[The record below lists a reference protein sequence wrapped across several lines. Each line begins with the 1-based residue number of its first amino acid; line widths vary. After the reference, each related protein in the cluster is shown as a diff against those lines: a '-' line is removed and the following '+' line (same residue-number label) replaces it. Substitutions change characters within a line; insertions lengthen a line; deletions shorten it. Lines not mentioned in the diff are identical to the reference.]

1 MKYIKE
7 VFSSRIRELRKKYG
21 YSQEELAE
29 RSGIEYKH
37 VQRLESKKPC
47 DVKLST
53 MEKLAKAFK
62 IPVSEL
68 LDLKQ
73 KYIKK

>member
-53 MEKLAKAFK
+53 VEKLAKAFK

-73 KYIKK
+73 KHTKK